1 MKCINCDKKLQGF
14 QKKFCSHKCQIEY
27 QKEEKIRTWLN
38 GDSDGLR
45 GNTQLSKT
53 IRNYLLEQAEYKC
66 ELCGWGEKNPV
77 TNLIPLEIH
86 HKDGNYLNNTKENL
100 QVLCP
105 NCHSLTPNFKA
116 LNKSSERERTTTR
129 KNYCIDCGKE
139 ISKES
144 SRCRECAD
152 KQRITIKPLTR
163 EELKEKIRSE
173 SFIQIGKEC
182 NVSDNTIR
190 KWCIGYN
197 LPSKKKDIKNYSD
210 EEWEKI

>member
-1 MKCINCDKKLQGF
+1 M
-14 QKKFCSHKCQIEY
+14 
-27 QKEEKIRTWLN
+27 
-38 GDSDGLR
+38 
-45 GNTQLSKT
+45 
-53 IRNYLLEQAEYKC
+53 
-66 ELCGWGEKNPV
+66 CGWGEKNPV

-197 LPSKKKDIKNYSD
+197 LPSKKKDIKSYSD